1 MDRQRRDW
9 LKTSAAASAGAL
21 AAGALPA
28 SAQTSGVLFA
38 HEPSFIPVLGTGQ
51 RVQVRRIYC
60 VGRNYAAH
68 SREMGSDPNR
78 ERCPHGIAWTEDFP
92 GP

>member
-28 SAQTSGVLFA
+28 SAQTSGVLVCGLDMTRRDLQQA
-38 HEPSFIPVLGTGQ
+38 MGNEKKPWEIGKSFV
-51 RVQVRRIYC
+51 
-60 VGRNYAAH
+60 H
-68 SREMGSDPNR
+68 SAGASRTR
-78 ERCPHGIAWTEDFP
+78 
-92 GP
+92 